1 MMIVHFLQLYVE
13 KHHQALHL
21 PCHSIIIVTSNAYI
35 TKISGMQST
44 TADIHVIMKQLYKNS
59 SGEASCATYCKQY
72 NCEVNIHTQVK
83 FANLYIKY
91 VNVRCLIKCVVLK
104 RCFLHALFIT

>member
-1 MMIVHFLQLYVE
+1 MLCFLS
-13 KHHQALHL
+13 LHGNE
-21 PCHSIIIVTSNAYI
+21 VNE
-35 TKISGMQST
+35 GT

-83 FANLYIKY
+83 FANLYTKY
-91 VNVRCLIKCVVLK
+91 VNVRCLIKQQ
-104 RCFLHALFIT
+104 F

>member
-1 MMIVHFLQLYVE
+1 MKLL
-13 KHHQALHL
+13 
-21 PCHSIIIVTSNAYI
+21 IIVTSIAYI

-72 NCEVNIHTQVK
+72 NCEVNIYTQVK

-91 VNVRCLIKCVVLK
+91 VNVRCLIKQQ
-104 RCFLHALFIT
+104 F

>member
-1 MMIVHFLQLYVE
+1 
-13 KHHQALHL
+13 
-21 PCHSIIIVTSNAYI
+21 
-35 TKISGMQST
+35 MQST

-72 NCEVNIHTQVK
+72 NCEVNIYTQVK

-91 VNVRCLIKCVVLK
+91 VNVHCLIKRVVLK
-104 RCFLHALFIT
+104 RRFLHALFIT